1 LSELGVVAPDW
12 NPAELMDSDY
22 SLAWRVSRP
31 FIEVWFFNF
40 CLGLFPQKSPKQI
53 GKSISPF
60 DFTAYLGVRRQR
72 TPTY

>member
-1 LSELGVVAPDW
+1 LSGLGVVAPDW

-31 FIEVWFFNF
+31 FIEVWLFNF
-40 CLGLFPQKSPKQI
+40 CSGLFPQKSPKQI
-53 GKSISPF
+53 GKSGPAFFIV
-60 DFTAYLGVRRQR
+60 AYIGVNRRR